1 MLAKLEVLRMGF
13 IIKPKLK
20 AELHRKSKSAKK
32 HHEQEVSLAGVTSNT
47 STELLPAMKLE
58 RRPLSSLKGL
68 KRRVRKSEADQI
80 ERVCRSI
87 KNLKQSAPILINE
100 DGEILNGHIV
110 AEALRRLG
118 SPEVWCAVVDHLDE
132 HECDLL
138 HVALNRIAETGDW
151 DLAGLQPLLIEFEE
165 LGFDLGA
172 TGFSLPEL
180 DIIMSG
186 NPADTKKPNEEKLIE
201 VPDEPVSQ
209 LGDLW
214 LMGKHRLLCGDST
227 SAESYALVLKGD
239 LTDCIF
245 TDCPW
250 NIPIEGFVSSNKHKD
265 FKMGVG
271 EWNDAEFAGFCE
283 TFHKLNTDHLKDGCC
298 FYSFIDWRSVDV
310 IMAAG
315 RYAGLDHI
323 GTAVWNKGSGGM
335 GTPYRSAHEFV
346 VIFRKGPKLAVNNIQ
361 LGKHGRDRT
370 NVWSYPGANQPGS
383 SANKAL
389 EHHPTPKPIE
399 LVQDALL
406 DVTNRGAL
414 VFDPFMGSGTT
425 LLAAHKS
432 GRRACGIELDP
443 KYVDVAIRRWEEMT
457 EEQAIHEQTGLTFR
471 QLAKHRCAGSN
482 SSLAA

>member
-1 MLAKLEVLRMGF
+1 MAF
-13 IIKPKLK
+13 IIKSKLK
-20 AELHRKSKSAKK
+20 AELHQKSKSAKK
-32 HHEQEVSLAGVTSNT
+32 HHEHEVSLAGVTS
-47 STELLPAMKLE
+47 SAPTELLPAMKLE

-68 KRRVRKSEADQI
+68 KRRVRKSETEQI

-87 KNLKQSAPILINE
+87 KKLKQSAPILINE
-100 DGEILNGHIV
+100 AGTIINGHIV

-118 SPEVWCAVVDHLDE
+118 STEVWCAVIDHLDE
-132 HECDLL
+132 HECELI

-151 DLAGLQPLLIEFEE
+151 DIAALQPLLIEFEA
-165 LGFDLGA
+165 LGFDLGT

-186 NPADTKKPNEEKLIE
+186 NPADTKKLSQEKPIE
-201 VPDEPVSQ
+201 VPQEPVSQ
-209 LGDLW
+209 LDDLW

-227 SAESYALVLKGD
+227 DPESYVLVLNGD
-239 LTDCIF
+239 RADCVF

-250 NIPIEGFVSSNKHKD
+250 NIKIEGFVSSSKHMD

-271 EWNDAEFAGFCE
+271 EMSDTEFGEFCE
-283 TFHKLNTDHLKDGCC
+283 TFHKFGADHLKDGSC
-298 FYSFIDWRSVDV
+298 FFSCIDWRSVDV
-310 IMAAG
+310 VMAAG
-315 RYAGLDHI
+315 RSAGLKHTGI
-323 GTAVWNKGSGGM
+323 AVWNKGSGGM
-335 GTPYRSAHEFV
+335 GTPYRSAHEFI

-414 VFDPFMGSGTT
+414 VLDPFMGSGTT

-443 KYVDVAIRRWEEMT
+443 KYVDVAVRRWEEMT
-457 EEQAIHEQTGLTFR
+457 GRQAIHQQTGLTFR
-471 QLAKHRCAGSN
+471 QLAEQRSASAS

>member
-1 MLAKLEVLRMGF
+1 MGF

-32 HHEQEVSLAGVTSNT
+32 HHEQEVSLAAVTSSV
-47 STELLPAMKLE
+47 STDLLPAMKLE
-58 RRPLSSLKGL
+58 RRSLSSLKGL
-68 KRRVRKSEADQI
+68 KRRVRKSEAEQI

-110 AEALRRLG
+110 AEAMRRLG

-132 HECDLL
+132 HECELL
-138 HVALNRIAETGDW
+138 HIALNRIAETGDW
-151 DLAGLQPLLIEFEE
+151 DLAALQPLLIEFEE

-186 NPADTKKPNEEKLIE
+186 NPADTKKLHEEKPIE
-201 VPDEPVSQ
+201 VPLEPVSQ

-214 LMGKHRLLCGDST
+214 LMDKHRLYCGDST
-227 SAESYALVLKGD
+227 NPESYALVLSGD
-239 LTDCIF
+239 RADCVF

-250 NIPIEGFVSSNKHKD
+250 NIKIEGFVSSGKHKD

-271 EWNDAEFAGFCE
+271 EMSDTEFGEFCK
-283 TFHKLNTDHLKDGCC
+283 TFHKITAEHLKDGSS
-298 FYSFIDWRSVDV
+298 FYSCIDWRSVDV

-323 GTAVWNKGSGGM
+323 QTAVWNKGSGGM

-346 VIFRKGPKLAVNNIQ
+346 VIFRKGEKLAVNNIQ

-370 NVWSYPGANQPGS
+370 SVWSYPGANQPGS

-389 EHHPTPKPIE
+389 AHHPTPKPIE

-414 VFDPFMGSGTT
+414 VLDPFMGSGTT
-425 LLAAHKS
+425 LLAAQKS
-432 GRRACGIELDP
+432 GRRAFGIELDP

-457 EEQAIHEQTGLTFR
+457 GRQALHEQTGLTFR
-471 QLAKHRCAGSN
+471 QLAENRSEASN